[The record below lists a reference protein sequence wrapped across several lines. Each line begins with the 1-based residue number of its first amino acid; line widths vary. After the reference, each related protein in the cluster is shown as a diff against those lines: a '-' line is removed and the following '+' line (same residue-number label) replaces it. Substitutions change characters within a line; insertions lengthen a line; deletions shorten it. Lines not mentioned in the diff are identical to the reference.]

1 MSVTIAHF
9 STRRVAEAY
18 NTVSDYNKFFNLV
31 NNADYNHTVK
41 YASRGKGSVI
51 METTSTAINPTV
63 TINDIPISKVK
74 YKIEFFENF
83 LMNYEYVAYN
93 GETIVKNDTLS
104 VTYERPEIELPE
116 KWEYYLDD

>member
-1 MSVTIAHF
+1 
-9 STRRVAEAY
+9 
-18 NTVSDYNKFFNLV
+18 
-31 NNADYNHTVK
+31 
-41 YASRGKGSVI
+41 

-63 TINDIPISKVK
+63 KINDIPISKVK

-93 GETIVKNDTLS
+93 GETTVKNDTLS